1 MVAIECHPIA
11 SPVKDII
18 DINQNEAK
26 VEYLNHGAMVITYV
40 EILYPTSEI
49 PKL

>member
-1 MVAIECHPIA
+1 MVAIEYHTIT
-11 SPVKDII
+11 SSIKDII

-26 VEYLNHGAMVITYV
+26 VAHLNNGAMVITYV